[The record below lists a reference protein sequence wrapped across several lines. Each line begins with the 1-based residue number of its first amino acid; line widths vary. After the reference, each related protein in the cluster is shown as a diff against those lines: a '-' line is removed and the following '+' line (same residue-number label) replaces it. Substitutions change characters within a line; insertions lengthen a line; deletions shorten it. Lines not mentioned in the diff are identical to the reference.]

1 MGGELIGENKDT
13 ETRTL
18 AEQGKHPA
26 HNMAEVFDVS
36 SQIWQRFLAA
46 QMQDG
51 TPMRADPLN
60 TWPTFAELYRTMWD
74 NPKQVADMTIE
85 FWAAQQQLFQNSM
98 LKWLGAKDAI
108 EDLKLTYMMKPDKRF
123 AYKEWRENALI
134 DDLK

>member
-1 MGGELIGENKDT
+1 MGENKDN
-13 ETRTL
+13 ETGTL
-18 AEQGKHPA
+18 AEQGKHIA

-98 LKWLGAKDAI
+98 LKWLGAKDAVARVVI
-108 EDLKLTYMMKPDKRF
+108 VGGRDLLLESSGLNLVKTAAGGETGRT
-123 AYKEWRENALI
+123 
-134 DDLK
+134 